1 MRMIRIVGNAGHAR
15 AIAFFSYFLLLTFYL
30 TGCQYTIDGNP
41 DIDLTEVH
49 VSPVAATVSFNGGS
63 LTLTSGRLMLTASV
77 LGFSS
82 SANVTWSVD
91 GTNMGTIA
99 ANGSSAIYTAPPILT
114 SFNEIA
120 NIRVTSDE
128 DPNRSVICP
137 VTIISPNDTA
147 FSVAPSSVTL
157 LTNSVQQFF
166 LDTLT
171 TQSAI
176 PPVRWEATS
185 GSISDSG
192 LFTAPATIASDGL
205 QIVVRAISVL
215 DSTVFSESTI
225 TILNS
230 TDSQL
235 CFTRDNI
242 LLLLSSN
249 CGMSGCHD
257 PTTHA
262 GGYNF
267 NTYDGSVGS
276 VRRGNA
282 RSSRLFTAIT
292 QFNVNSRMPP
302 PPAPAMAPNQ
312 VLKIGEWIDEG
323 AIDCQ

>member
-1 MRMIRIVGNAGHAR
+1 MIRIVGDAGHAR
-15 AIAFFSYFLLLTFYL
+15 AIVFFSYFLLLTFYL

-49 VSPVAATVSFNGGS
+49 VSPVAATVSYNGGS
-63 LTLTSGRLMLTASV
+63 LTLTGGRLMLTASV

-91 GTNMGTIA
+91 GTNMGTIV

-128 DPNRSVICP
+128 NPNRSVICP
-137 VTIISPNDTA
+137 VSIISPNDTA
-147 FSVAPSSVTL
+147 FSVAPASVTL
-157 LTNSVQQFF
+157 LTNTVQQFL
-166 LDTLT
+166 LDTFT

-192 LFTAPATIASDGL
+192 LFTAPATIAADGL
-205 QIVVRAISVL
+205 QIVVRAISML

-249 CGMSGCHD
+249 CGITGCHD
-257 PTTHA
+257 ATTHA
-262 GGYNF
+262 AGYNY
-267 NTYDGSVGS
+267 NTYDGTLGS

-292 QFNVNSRMPP
+292 QFNVNSRMPL

>member
-1 MRMIRIVGNAGHAR
+1 VNTKIQKTRKANRTAIV
-15 AIAFFSYFLLLTFYL
+15 FFSCFLLLTSYL

-63 LTLTSGRLMLTASV
+63 LTLTGGRLMLTASV

-91 GTNMGTIA
+91 GTNMGTII

-120 NIRVTSDE
+120 NIRVTSVE

-137 VTIISPNDTA
+137 VSIISPTDTA

-157 LTNSVQQFF
+157 LTNSVQQFL
-166 LDTLT
+166 LDTFT

-192 LFTAPATIASDGL
+192 VFTAPATITADSL
-205 QIVVRAISVL
+205 QIVVRAISML
-215 DSTVFSESTI
+215 DSTVFSQSTI

-230 TDSQL
+230 ADSSL
-235 CFTRDNI
+235 CFTRDI
-242 LLLLSSN
+242 LPMLSAN
-249 CGMSGCHD
+249 CGISGCHD
-257 PTTHA
+257 ATTRAAGDNYTTYEGTLHA
-262 GGYNF
+262 
-267 NTYDGSVGS
+267 VE
-276 VRRGNA
+276 RGNA

-312 VLKIGEWIDEG
+312 VLKIGQWINEG